1 MADHV
6 IADTGILAVTEV
18 ATTPIEGQK
27 PGTSGLRKK
36 TKTFI
41 EGHYLHNFVQS
52 IFDSLPA
59 QEVRGS
65 TLVVGGDGR
74 YWTKEACQIITKIAI
89 ANGVQRLWIGQNG
102 LLSTPAVSAII
113 REREGGAAYGGIILT
128 ASHNPGG
135 IDEDFGIK
143 YNVSNGGPAQE
154 SLTDAIFNKTKSI
167 NRIAMCTAFPDI
179 DLSKVGRTVIRKAAA
194 SGNNDKYPVCDEVI
208 VEVIDSVE
216 DYGKLLSK
224 VFDFDLLKSFV
235 SRPDFSMVYDALSG
249 VAGAYATRILG
260 EVLGVPKDQLHNCV
274 PLPDFGGHHP
284 DPNLT
289 YAPDLVHALGLKSD
303 GSIDESVPADKVPQF
318 GAAQDGDA
326 DRNMILGKRFFVT
339 PSDSVAVIAA
349 NAEAI
354 PFFAS
359 KGGLKGVARSM
370 PTSAALDRVA
380 HKKGLQLFEVPTGWK
395 FFGNL
400 VSLVTLCFPEPSTGV
415 LLSFQFFSF

>member
-1 MADHV
+1 MRISV
-6 IADTGILAVTEV
+6 I
-18 ATTPIEGQK
+18 
-27 PGTSGLRKK
+27 
-36 TKTFI
+36 
-41 EGHYLHNFVQS
+41 GHHS
-52 IFDSLPA
+52 RAPFDSPRSFLCLYC
-59 QEVRGS
+59 R
-65 TLVVGGDGR
+65 
-74 YWTKEACQIITKIAI
+74 
-89 ANGVQRLWIGQNG
+89 
-102 LLSTPAVSAII
+102 
-113 REREGGAAYGGIILT
+113 
-128 ASHNPGG
+128 
-135 IDEDFGIK
+135 

-154 SLTDAIFNKTKSI
+154 ALTDAIFAKTKTIS
-167 NRIAMCTAFPDI
+167 RIAMCSAFPDV
-179 DLSKVGRTVIRKAAA
+179 DLGKVGRTVVKKGSGSA
-194 SGNNDKYPVCDEVI
+194 SDAKYPVCDEVV

-216 DYGKLLSK
+216 DYGALLAT
-224 VFDFDLLKSFV
+224 VFDFPLLRSFV
-235 SRPDFSMVYDALSG
+235 SRPDFSMVYDALAG

-260 EVLGVPKDQLHNCV
+260 DVLGVPASSLHNCV

-303 GSIDESVPADKVPQF
+303 GSIDESVPADTVPQF

-380 HKKGLQLFEVPTGWK
+380 AKKGLQLFEVPTGWK

-400 VSLVTLCFPEPSTGV
+400 VSESIEQLTAGCCHLHLIQSPEAESPFLFIIRRYRLFAFFDPLLACRCVVLCRWTPARWARPTTTRSSAGRSPSARAPTTCARRTACGRCWPGCPSSRTATGT
-415 LLSFQFFSF
+415 QPQARP